1 MNKRIIP
8 TSYIPIGEG
17 VGRLEEQSQNCCF
30 EKLNVNFM
38 ELLSNATTDGYAG
51 PLSSV
56 AENQDV
62 SICERINQKSPPE
75 ELGAGVSSE
84 PRSSKSTRGAAA
96 GLATPFGREG
106 PCEVEMPGGTE
117 PAFLPLVE
125 LNSSLLK
132 FKYKISLILNNNVIY
147 PPIEETN
154 IQ

>member
-1 MNKRIIP
+1 
-8 TSYIPIGEG
+8 
-17 VGRLEEQSQNCCF
+17 
-30 EKLNVNFM
+30 M

-132 FKYKISLILNNNVIY
+132 FKYKISLILNNDVIY